1 MRAAVEVWI
10 VVDRDDH
17 AYLEDAL
24 RTALREGIRVAF
36 SNPCF
41 EVWPI
46 LHLSDHRAAITS
58 PQHAKRM

>member
-1 MRAAVEVWI
+1 M
-10 VVDRDDH
+10 
-17 AYLEDAL
+17 EDAL